1 MDVLYQVLVALHL
14 VGMAGIVGGWLF
26 QLRSTQPRIAAL
38 MSHGSILQVITGVAL
53 VGIASAGLVDKHPN
67 NTKIAVKLVI
77 AVVVMVVALLNFRKQ
92 KASKAVFHTVG
103 GLALLNVLVATLWT
117 A

>member
-14 VGMAGIVGGWLF
+14 LGMAGIVGGWLF
-26 QLRSTQPRIAAL
+26 QVRSAEPRIAAL
-38 MSHGSILQVITGVAL
+38 MSYGAILQVVTGLAL
-53 VGIASAGLVDKHPN
+53 VGIASAGLVSKDVN
-67 NTKIAVKLVI
+67 NAKVGVKLVI
-77 AVVVMVVALLNFRKQ
+77 ALVVMIVALLNFRKQ

-103 GLALLNVLVATLWT
+103 GLAVANVLVAALWT